1 MGYKKAIALI
11 TRKPEQ
17 KWLEFLNGFSIYDIF
32 IVIDDNNENYSEKY
46 HLNYPKINFIQIQNE
61 DCEKNGFVG
70 SSVATKLPPIMAWD
84 KAMYYFSHIETAYDH
99 IWFFEDD
106 VFFFSETTLIRM
118 DEKYEKCDLLTRSHT
133 IKYENNLEGWW
144 HWNQVAGNINLPWA
158 YSLICICR
166 ISNILLEKVSEY
178 ANKNKKIFFIEALL
192 NTLAIHNNL
201 NVGTPPQLITVVQGD
216 ISPIEVNKDK
226 MFFVF
231 HPYKDINKHQE
242 MRNNLLY
249 I

>member
-1 MGYKKAIALI
+1 MKKAVALI
-11 TRKPEQ
+11 TRKPLQ
-17 KWLEFLNGFSIYDIF
+17 KWIDFLNGFSCYDIF
-32 IVIDDNNENYSEKY
+32 IIIDDNTENYSDKY
-46 HLNYPKINFIQIQNE
+46 RDNYEKINFIQVENE
-61 DCEKNGFVG
+61 ECAKNGFIG

-84 KAMYYFSHIETAYDH
+84 KAMYYFSHIETNYDQ

-106 VFFFSETTLIRM
+106 VFFFSETTLLRM
-118 DEKYEKCDLLTRSHT
+118 DEKYEKCNLLTRSHT

-144 HWNQVAGNINLPWA
+144 HWNQVAGNIDLPWA

-166 ISNILLEKVSEY
+166 VSNILLQKVREY
-178 ANKNKKIFFIEALL
+178 ANNHGKIFFIEAIL

-201 NVGTPPQLITVVQGD
+201 DVGTPPQLITVVQGD

-231 HPYKDINKHQE
+231 HPYKDIDKHQE
-242 MRNNLLY
+242 LRNKLLD